1 MGGCGRAY
9 VSGVGWIGEM
19 GRGGEG
25 GGVGRGGGGEGGLVG
40 GRGPCRGIERP
51 ALGPTTTT
59 TTNSRPASSPS
70 SLLPPFIRLY
80 KYKRSARST
89 LHCHSFLCL
98 FSVVFCSECLFV
110 CFTAAQAAWGERS
123 RSAQPIS
130 ELLLANKHPL

>member
-25 GGVGRGGGGEGGLVG
+25 GVLVEVVGVREGWLGVEGRAVVSNA
-40 GRGPCRGIERP
+40 RPSGPPPPPPTADRP
-51 ALGPTTTT
+51 P
-59 TTNSRPASSPS
+59 R
-70 SLLPPFIRLY
+70 LL
-80 KYKRSARST
+80 
-89 LHCHSFLCL
+89 L
-98 FSVVFCSECLFV
+98 FSLPLSDCTSTNGQLGQHCTVIRFFVYFPLIFVLNVCLFV
-110 CFTAAQAAWGERS
+110 YTAAQEAWGERS